1 MHNILIEDDIS
12 YHYYLFYFNILH
24 FYYVDVSLTLQ
35 GVGLGRGFLRHI
47 ERCKIIVHIVNG
59 DSADPLGDFS
69 AINKEL
75 QLFSPLL
82 ASKPQVVVLNKI
94 DIPSVADRKDEI
106 MAGLLKL
113 MPHTRLL
120 W

>member
-1 MHNILIEDDIS
+1 MS
-12 YHYYLFYFNILH
+12 P
-24 FYYVDVSLTLQ
+24 Q

-59 DSADPLGDFS
+59 DSPNPLGDFA

-94 DIPSVADRKDEI
+94 DIPSVAEKKEEI

-120 W
+120 WCVLMPIGSLQILL

>member
-1 MHNILIEDDIS
+1 MIYHIIIIILTSIFYIFIS
-12 YHYYLFYFNILH
+12 LMCC
-24 FYYVDVSLTLQ
+24 LQ

>member
-1 MHNILIEDDIS
+1 
-12 YHYYLFYFNILH
+12 
-24 FYYVDVSLTLQ
+24 
-35 GVGLGRGFLRHI
+35 VGLGRGFLRHI

-59 DSADPLGDFS
+59 DSPNPLGDFA

-94 DIPSVADRKDEI
+94 DIPSVAEKKEEI

>member
-1 MHNILIEDDIS
+1 M
-12 YHYYLFYFNILH
+12 
-24 FYYVDVSLTLQ
+24 
-35 GVGLGRGFLRHI
+35 GLGRGFLRHI

-59 DSADPLGDFS
+59 DSVDPLGDFA

-94 DIPSVADRKDEI
+94 DIPAVAEKKEEI

>member
-1 MHNILIEDDIS
+1 M
-12 YHYYLFYFNILH
+12 
-24 FYYVDVSLTLQ
+24 
-35 GVGLGRGFLRHI
+35 GLGRGFLRHI

-59 DSADPLGDFS
+59 DSEDPLRDFS
-69 AINKEL
+69 AINNEL

-94 DIPSVADRKDEI
+94 DIPSVAARKDEI

-120 W
+120 WWDILLVLSLILVVLSIIFIHIIIFIFDIFVSNV